1 MDRVLKYL
9 LLPAVFL
16 ALALFFT
23 TSSRAMDVSFEWDA
37 NSEPDVIGYYLY
49 YKENS
54 GGEPYDGRVSIEGRL
69 VTTYTLFDL
78 DDTKDHYFVLTAY
91 DDEGLESDYSVELV
105 RYAVPQ
111 QYTLDVTPSGQGSVS
126 PNGGTFDEG
135 TVVELTATPDD
146 GWTFDYWTGH
156 LSGSANPETI
166 IMNGDKSVTAVFTQ
180 LLPTQYM
187 LTVTPSGQGTVS
199 LSPGGGTY
207 DAGTVVTLTASADS
221 GWQFDHWTGDL
232 SGSAN
237 PATITMNSDKSVT
250 AVFTQLVPT
259 QYTLTVTPSGQGTVS
274 LSPGGGTYSEDTV
287 VTLTA
292 SADSGWQFDHWTGDL
307 SGSTNPA
314 TITMDS
320 DKSVTAMFTQDSI
333 EPEVLDTLPHHNAG
347 ITDDTRI
354 PINTSFAVLI
364 QDADGL
370 DITEPTSVMFIITE
384 EGHSAYIRDLNDV
397 PVLRVVKLTND
408 DDTQVRKLWVVY
420 DRINDIY
427 GDYNFDTE
435 VSIEVEAQDINGA
448 VMTPEVYRFR
458 TETSDAHDT
467 AQISRPTW
475 ALVDPGDPALEN
487 PYDAGILVTS
497 GELEGAKII
506 YDDDEPVKPEFG
518 PIHEIPEHN
527 VPEAGA
533 PMNLQ
538 PPTVFNTPVKLFIP
552 YPAYVDVSRLSVYMY
567 NGRDWVL
574 ACDAAGNVLPG
585 GDGWMVPGSRV
596 NHNYGNPSTIEIKVY
611 HFSAV
616 QTGAYTS
623 NITTISDGE
632 GGSGGGCFIA
642 TSGSDH

>member
-1 MDRVLKYL
+1 
-9 LLPAVFL
+9 
-16 ALALFFT
+16 
-23 TSSRAMDVSFEWDA
+23 
-37 NSEPDVIGYYLY
+37 G
-49 YKENS
+49 
-54 GGEPYDGRVSIEGRL
+54 
-69 VTTYTLFDL
+69 
-78 DDTKDHYFVLTAY
+78 
-91 DDEGLESDYSVELV
+91 
-105 RYAVPQ
+105 
-111 QYTLDVTPSGQGSVS
+111 
-126 PNGGTFDEG
+126 
-135 TVVELTATPDD
+135 AT
-146 GWTFDYWTGH
+146 
-156 LSGSANPETI
+156 NPETI
-166 IMNGDKSVTAVFTQ
+166 TMNGDKSVTAVFTQ
-180 LLPTQYM
+180 LPPTQHT
-187 LTVTPSGQGTVS
+187 LSVITSGQGSVTPSS
-199 LSPGGGTY
+199 GTY
-207 DAGTVVTLTASADS
+207 NEGSNIQLTATPAG
-221 GWQFDHWTGDL
+221 GWTFDHWTGDL
-232 SGSAN
+232 SGATN
-237 PATITMNSDKSVT
+237 PETITMN
-250 AVFTQLVPT
+250 
-259 QYTLTVTPSGQGTVS
+259 
-274 LSPGGGTYSEDTV
+274 
-287 VTLTA
+287 
-292 SADSGWQFDHWTGDL
+292 
-307 SGSTNPA
+307 
-314 TITMDS
+314 S

-384 EGHSAYIRDLNDV
+384 EGHSVYIRNLNDV
-397 PVLRVVKLTND
+397 SVLRVVKLTND

-427 GDYNFDTE
+427 GDYAFDTE

-448 VMTPEVYRFR
+448 LMTSAIYRFR
-458 TETSDAHDT
+458 IESSEAHDT
-467 AQISRPTW
+467 AQNSRPTW
-475 ALVDPGDPALEN
+475 APVDSGDPAIED

-518 PIHEIPEHN
+518 PIHEIPAHD

-574 ACDAAGNVLPG
+574 ACDAEGNVLPG

-623 NITTISDGE
+623 NITTISDGD
-632 GGSGGGCFIA
+632 GGGGGGCFIA
-642 TSGSDH
+642 TSDSHH